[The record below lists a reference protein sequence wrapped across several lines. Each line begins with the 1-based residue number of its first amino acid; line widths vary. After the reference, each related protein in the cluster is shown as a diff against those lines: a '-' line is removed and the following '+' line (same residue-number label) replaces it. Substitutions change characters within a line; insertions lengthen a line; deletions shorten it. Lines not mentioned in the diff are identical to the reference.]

1 MRRLFTTLASKCR
14 IIALLIRGFSIDRT
28 SYIETG
34 VSIAAESGKQKA
46 LEIGKHGILRKNCEI
61 RIAKD
66 ARILIGNNV
75 LIDRD
80 VRIVVA
86 NQATVRI
93 EDGVRIGKGT
103 VINAGDNCNIGR
115 GTLIS
120 GYCYIQCSSH
130 NISASRAIREQGHS
144 HAAIKIGSDC
154 LIGAFSFI
162 EKGTVIR
169 DGAVCGSHSYIRGR
183 IAEYSIMIGR
193 PVKEI
198 GKRS

>member
-1 MRRLFTTLASKCR
+1 M
-14 IIALLIRGFSIDRT
+14 IALLVRGFRIDKT
-28 SYIETG
+28 SCIEAG
-34 VSIAAESGKQKA
+34 VSITAEGRKCAALQ
-46 LEIGKHGILRKNCEI
+46 IGRHVMLRRYCEI

-66 ARILIGNNV
+66 ACILIGNNV

-86 NQATVRI
+86 NRATLTI

-115 GTLIS
+115 GTLVS

-130 NISASRAIREQGHS
+130 NIGASHAIREQGHR
-144 HAAIKIGSDC
+144 HEPIKIGSDC

-162 EKGTVIR
+162 EKGTVIQ
-169 DGAVCGSHSYIRGR
+169 DGAVCGSHSYIRGQ
-183 IAEYSIMIGR
+183 IEEYSIMIGR

-198 GKRS
+198 GRRS